1 MKKVFVNGTFDV
13 LHESHLE
20 LLRYA
25 KSVGDFL
32 LVALDTDERI
42 KEKKG
47 NERPFND
54 LKTRCKV
61 MSFLKP
67 VDSVKY
73 FNSDEELREIIKAY
87 KPDIMIVGSDWKDKE
102 VIGSEFAKELLFYER
117 LTNDSSTNII
127 NNFKD
132 RIKKD

>member
-1 MKKVFVNGTFDV
+1 M
-13 LHESHLE
+13 
-20 LLRYA
+20 
-25 KSVGDFL
+25 
-32 LVALDTDERI
+32 
-42 KEKKG
+42 
-47 NERPFND
+47 
-54 LKTRCKV
+54 KTRCKV

-73 FNSDEELREIIKAY
+73 FNSDEELKEIIKEY